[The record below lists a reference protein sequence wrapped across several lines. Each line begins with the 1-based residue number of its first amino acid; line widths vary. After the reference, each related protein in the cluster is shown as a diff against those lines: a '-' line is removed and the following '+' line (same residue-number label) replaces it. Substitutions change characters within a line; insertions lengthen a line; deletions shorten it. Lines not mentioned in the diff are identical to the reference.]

1 MREYDL
7 DGVILSSGELAH
19 DVCVCVYV
27 RTASRSLYGS
37 FLCVR
42 CCYIVLPLICRSATL
57 EHSRSESRPST
68 RLCRLRASCTGLL
81 YRLALLR
88 RPSVMVRA
96 PYVAFMVA
104 LLSR

>member
-1 MREYDL
+1 MMRENDL

-57 EHSRSESRPST
+57 EHSRSESTPVSDCNSR
-68 RLCRLRASCTGLL
+68 RARVAIGGI
-81 YRLALLR
+81 
-88 RPSVMVRA
+88 PVVRIEE
-96 PYVAFMVA
+96 V
-104 LLSR
+104 

>member
-1 MREYDL
+1 MMREYDL

-57 EHSRSESRPST
+57 EHSRSESITGTANTGTASQAIAASR
-68 RLCRLRASCTGLL
+68 RLS
-81 YRLALLR
+81 
-88 RPSVMVRA
+88 
-96 PYVAFMVA
+96 
-104 LLSR
+104 LSRVDPPPTPIYLL

>member
-1 MREYDL
+1 MMREYDL

-57 EHSRSESRPST
+57 EHSRSESAGWSKRVSDDAVAVMHEDIEV
-68 RLCRLRASCTGLL
+68 RILL
-81 YRLALLR
+81 FPLG
-88 RPSVMVRA
+88 
-96 PYVAFMVA
+96 
-104 LLSR
+104 

>member
-1 MREYDL
+1 MMRENDL

-57 EHSRSESRPST
+57 EHSRSES
-68 RLCRLRASCTGLL
+68 
-81 YRLALLR
+81 
-88 RPSVMVRA
+88 
-96 PYVAFMVA
+96 
-104 LLSR
+104 